1 MPMVYASYNVFS
13 HNVTEIRHAYSQ
25 VRERDHPVRM
35 ATAGNTSSKG
45 GKNVL
50 IVYAH
55 PKPESFNGALLRKA
69 VEVLSSE
76 GHNVVVSD
84 LYKMNFD
91 PLVRLEDFSVSDSGP
106 SDVSRDVQEEV
117 DKVEKADLVVFQ
129 FPLYWSSF
137 PAILKGWMDRVIQV
151 ISGFVRK
158 TGFYEEGDLRVRG
171 KRALLSFTTGSPSI
185 PVKSLEAMLLPMQ
198 ARSLLL
204 AEDVRR
210 RTSHVV
216 GTLNMVGFDVLTP
229 QVSLGVENGTEE
241 KLKQY
246 LADWAGRLSTVFE
259 EPTPEMLTVDTWAKK
274 HSVVSE

>member
-1 MPMVYASYNVFS
+1 MFQRYLQLNPRHTRLHRVASFS
-13 HNVTEIRHAYSQ
+13 ADVTSLGAVEHTVSY
-25 VRERDHPVRM
+25 RM

-69 VEVLSSE
+69 VEVLSSK

-117 DKVEKADLVVFQ
+117 DKVERADLVVFQ

-158 TGFYEEGDLRVRG
+158 TGFYEEGDLRG
-171 KRALLSFTTGSPSI
+171 KRALLSFTTGAPSI
-185 PVKSLEAMLLPMQ
+185 PVESLEAMLLPMQ
-198 ARSLLL
+198 
-204 AEDVRR
+204 
-210 RTSHVV
+210 V
-216 GTLNMVGFDVLTP
+216 GPLNMVGFDVLTP

-241 KLKQY
+241 KLKEY